1 MESII
6 VNDKWNDAKPYISV
20 MTPVYN
26 RMDAIQRTIKSIENQ
41 IFRDFEFI
49 VVDDGSTDDID
60 AVILPFLNSA
70 SIPVMYI
77 KKENGGVHTARNAAV
92 RHARGM
98 LFSCIDSDDEFLPDA
113 LQKFYNTWI
122 NIPDN
127 KKKAYREI
135 VGLCMDQNGELI
147 GARFPDNINELPWKD
162 AIKACEKTGGEHI
175 GCDVTQIRKE
185 NLFPE
190 PDGVTF
196 MTENILWYRL
206 FSMYKSYFI
215 NDIVRIYHMEGNN
228 HLSTALDGPMKKK
241 NLQSCRNA
249 LWMSWYTLSDWEIY
263 GIKGGYLKEMLRYCI
278 MKNILKRKKDD
289 FCNKFVLVGL
299 KNKVT
304 YVVLWLPGII
314 ASYIYEKRKM
324 NVMV

>member
-1 MESII
+1 
-6 VNDKWNDAKPYISV
+6 
-20 MTPVYN
+20 
-26 RMDAIQRTIKSIENQ
+26 
-41 IFRDFEFI
+41 
-49 VVDDGSTDDID
+49 
-60 AVILPFLNSA
+60 
-70 SIPVMYI
+70 
-77 KKENGGVHTARNAAV
+77 
-92 RHARGM
+92 
-98 LFSCIDSDDEFLPDA
+98 
-113 LQKFYNTWI
+113 
-122 NIPDN
+122 
-127 KKKAYREI
+127 
-135 VGLCMDQNGELI
+135 
-147 GARFPDNINELPWKD
+147 
-162 AIKACEKTGGEHI
+162 
-175 GCDVTQIRKE
+175 
-185 NLFPE
+185 
-190 PDGVTF
+190 